1 MMRSPLPLLLSAT
14 GAALLLLG
22 GMWLDRRQVEP
33 RVPGTVTIE
42 GVEPQ
47 AGETPAELAAR
58 LETTTLDRSIALS
71 VGGRPVATVT
81 LRGLGATTDAEA
93 LQDALE
99 NRSEGASIDAPLA
112 ISLPLEP
119 LATLLADIKDESD
132 EHPVPA
138 RRVIDRNAGKDETI
152 AHREGHYLDIDATL
166 ERLITAARK
175 GDSTVEVA
183 SLEWRPAATRE
194 NVARTDVGTVISS
207 FETRFGGA
215 PGRNA
220 NVTRGAT
227 LLDGL
232 VLMPGESVSFNDT
245 VGPRTLENGFFLAPE
260 IYKGE
265 IREGVGGGAC
275 QVASTLHAAAFFG
288 GLEVTDRI
296 NHSRPSAYIRPGLDA
311 TVSFPV
317 LDLRIKNPF
326 DFPVVV
332 SARADKGVLRFELYG
347 KEQRA
352 EVTLATETKGI
363 LKYSRKLEKA
373 RLPDGEFRI
382 KQRGKRG
389 MSLRKIKT
397 TKVLATGEVKVEETT
412 DTYPPT
418 QEIYLVA
425 PGVTPDALP
434 PLDEN
439 GAGAT

>member
-1 MMRSPLPLLLSAT
+1 MKRSPLPLLLST
-14 GAALLLLG
+14 VGAALLLLG
-22 GMWLDRRQVEP
+22 GIWLDRKAPPPVEIGTI
-33 RVPGTVTIE
+33 RVDGEAPE
-42 GVEPQ
+42 
-47 AGETPAELAAR
+47 AGESATDFVTR
-58 LETTTLDRSIALS
+58 LEAALLDRSIALGS
-71 VGGRPVATVT
+71 GGQAVATVT
-81 LRGLGATTDAEA
+81 LRGLGATTNAATLIEA
-93 LQDALE
+93 LE
-99 NRSEGASIDAPLA
+99 SRRPSETIDAPLE
-112 ISLPLEP
+112 ISLSPEG
-119 LATLLADIKDESD
+119 LAALLAEVKDAAD
-132 EHPVPA
+132 RRAIPA
-138 RRVIDRNAGKDETI
+138 RRLIDKSANRDETI
-152 AHREGHYLDIDATL
+152 ADREGSYVDIDTTS
-166 ERLITAARK
+166 ERLIEAAKSGQGTAEIA
-175 GDSTVEVA
+175 TF
-183 SLEWRPAATRE
+183 LWRPAATRE
-194 NVARTDVGTVISS
+194 SVSRTDVGTLISS

-232 VLMPGESVSFNDT
+232 VLMPGEVVSFNDT

-288 GLEVTDRI
+288 GLDVTDRI

-317 LDLRIKNPF
+317 LDLRIRNPF
-326 DFPVVV
+326 DFPIIV

-363 LKYSRKLEKA
+363 LKYSRKLETA
-373 RLPDGEFRI
+373 RLPEGEFRI
-382 KQRGKRG
+382 KQKGKRG

-412 DTYPPT
+412 DVYPPT

-425 PGVTPDALP
+425 PGVSPDALP
-434 PLDEN
+434 PLDEGT
-439 GAGAT
+439 GAS

>member
-1 MMRSPLPLLLSAT
+1 MKRSPLPLLLSAT
-14 GAALLLLG
+14 GAAVLLLL
-22 GMWLDRRQVEP
+22 GMWLDRRPDEP
-33 RVPGTVTIE
+33 RIVGTITIE
-42 GVEPQ
+42 GAHPD
-47 AGETPAELAAR
+47 AGETPAELVAR
-58 LETTTLDRSIALS
+58 VESDLLDRSIALS
-71 VGGRPVATVT
+71 AGGVPLASVT
-81 LRGLGATTDAEA
+81 LRGLGATSNAQALQEA
-93 LQDALE
+93 LEA
-99 NRSEGASIDAPLA
+99 RSPSASIDAPLDVA
-112 ISLPLEP
+112 LAPDA
-119 LATLLADIKDESD
+119 LATLLAEVKDAGD
-132 EHPVPA
+132 KHAIPA
-138 RRVIDRNAGKDETI
+138 RRLIDRSAGKDETT
-152 AHREGHYLDIDATL
+152 AHSEGSYLDIDTTL
-166 ERLITAARK
+166 ERLIAAARK
-175 GDSTVEVA
+175 GDVSVEVA
-183 SLEWRPAATRE
+183 SFQWRPAATRE
-194 NVARTDVGTVISS
+194 SVARTEVGTLISS

-232 VLMPGESVSFNDT
+232 VLMPGETVSFNDT

-288 GLEVTDRI
+288 GLDVTDRI

-373 RLPDGEFRI
+373 RLPEGEFRI

-397 TKVLATGEVKVEETT
+397 TKLVATGEVKVEETT
-412 DTYPPT
+412 DVYPPT

-439 GAGAT
+439 GTGAT